1 MSEEKSRLKTL
12 IEAVEEERKVEEK
25 YFKDISTSK
34 SKAEKIESGH
44 LIYPVQIVKQNYTL
58 GEYVELQLEAPPSSD
73 PRRSRIREGVGC
85 LLIAEDEET
94 KSFKGTVSKIR
105 RKQIFILLR
114 SDIIEKQ
121 SITYAARL
129 GLEQVYDERPYKV
142 MTKVL
147 DEVLRSEE
155 NHIKE
160 IRYCIERGTF
170 FRFNPVYPGFHFD
183 IPDHLNDSQKEAI
196 RKCLQTPYVSVIHGP
211 PGTGKTT
218 TLVALIKC
226 LLQAEKRILVSAP
239 SNNASDLLAFLLDKA
254 GVNVIRIGNV
264 SRIGDKISH
273 LTIDEKAREHKDWQN
288 IKKVKV
294 QAAAVRKKAK
304 AFKRS
309 FDKKDYMN
317 RKGQLAEAKEL
328 YKYARTMEK
337 QLVDYLLEDCQV
349 VVSTLIGIDN
359 RHTAD
364 MKFDTAII
372 DEASQSLEPECWNA
386 VLRARRVILAGDHKQ
401 LSPTV
406 KSKKAMEMELELTLL
421 DQLAPIKEISTTLNI
436 QYRMHNHILSFSN
449 QEFYDGEL
457 QSHESVADR
466 TIENDGVAFQ
476 LIDTVGTGYEENF
489 NPDQRSY
496 SNEGEISIIAQHI
509 QKNKENLISVSIGI
523 ISPYAEQVNLI
534 KTRMEDNEIFA
545 GLDVEVNSIDGFQGQ
560 EKDLIYISMV
570 RSNNANN
577 IGFLADT
584 RRLNVAMTRA
594 RKKLVI
600 IGDMVTLASDPIYEK
615 LINYAETINAY
626 ESAWDYMDY

>member
-1 MSEEKSRLKTL
+1 MSEEKSRLKML

-25 YFKDISTSK
+25 YFRDISTSK

-85 LLIAEDEET
+85 LLIAEDKET

-105 RKQIFILLR
+105 RKHIFILLR

-142 MTKVL
+142 MTKVI
-147 DEVLRSEE
+147 DQVLRSEE

-160 IRYCIERGTF
+160 IRYCIERGTL
-170 FRFNPVYPGFHFD
+170 FRFNDVYPGFHFD
-183 IPDHLNDSQKEAI
+183 IPEYLNDSQKKAI
-196 RKCLQTPYVSVIHGP
+196 KKCLQTPYVSVIHGP

-273 LTIDEKAREHKDWQN
+273 LTLDEKAREHKDWQN

-294 QAAAVRKKAK
+294 QAADVQKRAK
-304 AFKRS
+304 SYKRS
-309 FDKKDYMN
+309 FDKKDYLK

-328 YKYARTMEK
+328 YKWARTMEK
-337 QLVDYLLEDCQV
+337 QLTDYLLEDSQV

-359 RHTAD
+359 RHTSD

-406 KSKKAMEMELELTLL
+406 KSKKAMEMELQLTLL
-421 DQLAPIKEISTTLNI
+421 DQLAPIKEISTTLDI

-449 QEFYDGEL
+449 QEFYEGL
-457 QSHESVADR
+457 LNSHESVAAR
-466 TIENDGVAFQ
+466 TLENDEKAFQ
-476 LIDTVGTGYEENF
+476 LIDTIGTGYEENF

-496 SNEGEISIIAQHI
+496 SNEGEFSIIAQHI
-509 QKNKENLISVSIGI
+509 HKNQEILNGISIGI

-534 KTRMEDNEIFA
+534 KTSIEDHKDFE

-600 IGDMVTLASDPIYEK
+600 IGDMVTLSSDPIYER
-615 LINYAETINAY
+615 LIAYAESINAY